1 MSIWNNLSLL
11 CSLDWHH
18 ICNGRILLNIH
29 NFTDSSTHTLTIDM
43 HIAHMVFFLIVF
55 MTLTWTMTCRHVD
68 IAEGSFW
75 CFWVGFWWVLSQW
88 LSTSYYAGRFL
99 PQDQSI
105 FWNHTADSPPILKF
119 CTVVITFVS
128 NWMKKGK
135 KAWIN
140 HEWETGKYSFP
151 IFQRCCPAIQTCQSL
166 PSGPM
171 NRFKSNG
178 HKIEILLE

>member
-99 PQDQSI
+99 PQTQSI
-105 FWNHTADSPPILKF
+105 SSNPTADSPPILKF
-119 CTVVITFVS
+119 CTVVKSLSCLIQRKREKSLNKSWMGNWEIFFS
-128 NWMKKGK
+128 NISEVLSCHPDLSIPSIGP
-135 KAWIN
+135 
-140 HEWETGKYSFP
+140 HE
-151 IFQRCCPAIQTCQSL
+151 
-166 PSGPM
+166 
-171 NRFKSNG
+171 
-178 HKIEILLE
+178 